1 MYNSPSGGPWAS
13 RIAASARD
21 RQSGGGRAVFALM
34 IVFGL
39 FSLFV
44 VPVLA
49 ILAVVRTS
57 RLTREI
63 QALREETAALRAG
76 LAPSAPPR
84 SERPEAAAPSPE
96 AATPAPSAEP
106 QVEASTAPEEP
117 ARPAITTPLPPRKRF
132 EELVTARWLVWL
144 GAATI
149 ALAGTFLVKHA
160 IDRDWLTPATRVAL
174 GGILGLLLIGGG
186 EWLRRRPQ
194 AQAVPATSS
203 NSVPAAL
210 TAAGLFTLF
219 ASLYAAH
226 ALYDLLHPLFAFA
239 GLAGVAMAGLALAL
253 PHGPLVAV
261 LGLTGGYAT
270 PLLVRTDDPSAI
282 SLFSYLLVIT
292 IASLALI
299 RRRSWWALGA
309 IVLAG
314 AALWPLGWMA
324 FIWSEGD
331 AVPLGLYLIACS
343 AGFLIV
349 TPSTLDLRSLLLE
362 IRRVDART
370 LPAEAL
376 TWVAALAFA
385 LLVFALV
392 RMDGYGVAALAVLAL
407 WAAMTLGFARGAAPR
422 DGLAVIAA
430 IVALALFATWHL
442 PEIVTRTPALAVVEG
457 AAYGELRGP
466 ILPPELHRFA
476 IAALVFA
483 ALFGFGGFAALWGA
497 ARPAL
502 WAGLSAGVPAL
513 LFAIGY
519 WRFLDF
525 ALDLRWAAAALG
537 LAGVN
542 LLAVRRVERYRAERG
557 YDAALGFYAAA
568 VSALISLGAAMT
580 LREAWLTVALAVQLP
595 ALGWIW
601 QRIGAKALRVLAAVL
616 AAVVLARLALNYGIF
631 DYPLRGGVFNW
642 VLYGYGIPAA
652 MFFWAARLFRTGEE
666 GALSELLRAGGLVFS
681 VLLVT
686 LEIRALSAGALD
698 APYSSLLEHSLQS
711 LAWLTFAAGL
721 GWAEGIDRIRL
732 YAMRALTGA
741 AVMQI
746 IGLHLGLSNPIFTQ
760 EPVGSVP
767 VFNLLLLAYAAPAA
781 LLFLVARAAERH
793 GPRLAAPALRILA
806 FVLLWAWLTLETRH
820 AFQGSVMQESHLSDL
835 EYYAYSM
842 AWLAY
847 AGALLA
853 LGIRFGS
860 RTLRYASLAVLM
872 ATVAKVF
879 IGDMAGLAGLYRVA
893 SFLLLG
899 LSLVGIGWLYQ
910 RFVFPARAATPG
922 AT

>member
-1 MYNSPSGGPWAS
+1 
-13 RIAASARD
+13 
-21 RQSGGGRAVFALM
+21 M
-34 IVFGL
+34 ILLGL
-39 FSLFV
+39 FILFV

-49 ILAVVRTS
+49 VLALVRTN
-57 RLTREI
+57 RMTRELV
-63 QALREETAALRAG
+63 ALRQEIAALRR
-76 LAPSAPPR
+76 APGPAQAELPETAST
-84 SERPEAAAPSPE
+84 PEAAAP
-96 AATPAPSAEP
+96 AAPPAPEVEATAQAAEP
-106 QVEASTAPEEP
+106 AAAGTAP
-117 ARPAITTPLPPRKRF
+117 IPPSRKRL
-132 EELVTARWLVWL
+132 EEIFTARWLVWL

-149 ALAGTFLVKHA
+149 ALAATFLVKHA
-160 IDRDWLTPATRVAL
+160 IERDWLTPATRVAL
-174 GGILGLLLIGGG
+174 GGILGLLLIGAG
-186 EWLRRRPQ
+186 EWLRRRRQ
-194 AQAVPATSS
+194 TQVAAAAA
-203 NSVPAAL
+203 NSVSAAL
-210 TAAGLFTLF
+210 TAAGLFTAF
-219 ASLYAAH
+219 ASLYAAY
-226 ALYDLLHPLFAFA
+226 ALYGLLHPLIAFA

-253 PHGPLVAV
+253 LHGPFVAV
-261 LGLTGGYAT
+261 LGLIGGYVT
-270 PLLVRTDDPSAI
+270 PLLVSTEEPSAI
-282 SLFSYLLVIT
+282 SLFAYLTVIT

-299 RRRSWWALGA
+299 RRQGWWSLGA

-314 AALWPLGWMA
+314 AALWPLAWMA
-324 FIWSEGD
+324 VLWSQGD

-343 AGFLIV
+343 AGFLAFAPWAQDMRWV
-349 TPSTLDLRSLLLE
+349 LSE
-362 IRRVDART
+362 IRRADARD

-376 TWVAALAFA
+376 AWVAAFAFA

-392 RMDGYGVAALAVLAL
+392 RVDGYGVVALIALAL
-407 WAAMTLGFARGAAPR
+407 WAAMALGFARTAAPR
-422 DGLAVIAA
+422 DGLAVLAA
-430 IVALALFATWHL
+430 ILVLALFATWHL
-442 PEIVTRTPALAVVEG
+442 PEIVTRIPALAVVEG
-457 AAYGELRGP
+457 TAYGQLRGP
-466 ILPPELHRFA
+466 VLPPELHRFA

-483 ALFGFGGFAALWGA
+483 ALFGIGGFAAIWGA

-502 WAGLSAGVPAL
+502 WAGLSAGVPTL
-513 LFAIGY
+513 LFAIAY
-519 WRFLDF
+519 WRFLHF
-525 ALDLRWAAAALG
+525 ALDLRWAAAALA

-542 LLAVRRVERYRAERG
+542 LLAVQRVERYGAQRG

-580 LREAWLTVALAVQLP
+580 LRQAWLTVALAAQLP

-601 QRIGAKALRVLAAVL
+601 RRIGARPLRMLAAAL

-631 DYPLRGGVFNW
+631 EYPLRGGVFSW

-652 MFFWAARLFRTGEE
+652 MFFWAARLFRKDGEP
-666 GALSELLRAGGLVFS
+666 ALSEVLRAGGLLFS

-698 APYSSLLEHSLQS
+698 APYSSLLEHSLQT

-721 GWAEGIDRIRL
+721 GWAEGIDRVRL
-732 YAMRALTGA
+732 HAMRALTTA
-741 AVMQI
+741 AVVQLI
-746 IGLHLGLSNPIFTQ
+746 LLHLGLSNPIFTQ
-760 EPVGSVP
+760 EPVGAAP
-767 VFNLLLLAYAAPAA
+767 VFNLLLLAYLAPAG
-781 LLFLVARAAERH
+781 LLFPAARSVQRH
-793 GPRLAAPALRILA
+793 GPSVAASALRILA
-806 FVLLWAWLTLETRH
+806 FFLVWVWLTLEVRH
-820 AFQGSVMQESHLSDL
+820 AFQGSVMREIHLSDL

-910 RFVFPARAATPG
+910 RFVFPARAAAAAPG